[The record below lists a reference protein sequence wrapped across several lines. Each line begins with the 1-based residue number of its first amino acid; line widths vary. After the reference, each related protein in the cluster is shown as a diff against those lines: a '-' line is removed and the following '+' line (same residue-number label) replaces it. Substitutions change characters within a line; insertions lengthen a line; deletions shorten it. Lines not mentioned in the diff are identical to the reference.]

1 MGIIVN
7 DNHSLKPYLAALALP
22 IFLSS
27 LSTSIANIALPV
39 LTIAFETSFF
49 KVQWVVVAYLV
60 SLTSA
65 TIITGSIGD
74 RLNRRAVLIG
84 ATLLFIGSSI
94 LCALSPT
101 INWLITFRLFQG
113 IAAAA
118 MINTTMALIAGLNT
132 KHGNGV
138 AMGWIGSLSAIG
150 TATGP
155 TLGGFLIGLWGWQSI
170 FLINI
175 PVALIAL
182 GLIIRFIEPQSINH
196 HQKKPIDKLGISVLT
211 LAIITYAFSMTY
223 WSQYSVVLLLVSLS
237 CFVFFI
243 LIERHIAFPIISI
256 SLLKQPSLFVGA
268 ILSLLVSSVMM
279 TTLIVG
285 PFYLLHKLA
294 LSPWHV
300 GLVLSFGPVIAAS
313 FGIPAGKLVDKFG
326 ANTLV
331 SFALLLMLSGF
342 TLFFIFTHH
351 LTVWVYMIIIAII
364 TTGYAIF
371 QTANNTSI
379 LFSVESNEKGL
390 LAGIINLS
398 RNIGLI
404 NGATL
409 MGSLFSLFTGSTVKN
424 TLVPDNI
431 AHGFMLIFGIAAC
444 IILFAF
450 LLALW
455 HQKQANKKKTFED
468 C

>member
-7 DNHSLKPYLAALALP
+7 GNHSLKPYLAALALP

-27 LSTSIANIALPV
+27 LSTSIANTALPT
-39 LTIAFETSFF
+39 LTIAFDTSFF

-65 TIITGSIGD
+65 AIITGSIGD
-74 RLNRRAVLIG
+74 RFNRRTVLIG
-84 ATLLFIGSSI
+84 ATLLFISSSI

-101 INWLITFRLFQG
+101 INCLITFRLFQG
-113 IAAAA
+113 ITAAA

-132 KHGNGV
+132 KHNNGV

-170 FLINI
+170 FLVNVPI
-175 PVALIAL
+175 ALVAL
-182 GLIIRFIEPQSINH
+182 GLIIRFIETQPVNY
-196 HQKKPIDKLGISVLT
+196 HQKKSIDKLGISVLT
-211 LAIITYAFSMTY
+211 LAIVIYAFSMTY
-223 WSQYSVVLLLVSLS
+223 WNQYSVLLLIASLS
-237 CFVFFI
+237 CVVFFI
-243 LIERHIAFPIISI
+243 LIERRTAYPIISI
-256 SLLKQPSLFVGA
+256 NLLKQPSLFVGA
-268 ILSLLVSSVMM
+268 ILSFLVSSVMM

-285 PFYLLHKLA
+285 PFYLLHKLV
-294 LSPWHV
+294 LSPWQV
-300 GLVLSFGPVIAAS
+300 GLVMSFGPVIAAF

-342 TLFFIFTHH
+342 TLFSLFTYH
-351 LTVWVYMIIIAII
+351 LTVWVYMLFIAIM

-379 LFSVESNEKGL
+379 LFGIESSEKGL

-444 IILFAF
+444 IILTAF

-455 HQKQANKKKTFED
+455 HQKQAKKMKSLED